1 MKDIVKEMLNSKQ
14 KHERISIIRIGSKLG
29 IRALLKKHLDKLS
42 RTKAYLGSVKES
54 VKDFRIRKIKWGI
67 RELEKD
73 RRELKE
79 WRIIRKAGI
88 RRKINDVI

>member
-1 MKDIVKEMLNSKQ
+1 VKDIVKEMLNSKQ

>member
-1 MKDIVKEMLNSKQ
+1 MLNSKQ